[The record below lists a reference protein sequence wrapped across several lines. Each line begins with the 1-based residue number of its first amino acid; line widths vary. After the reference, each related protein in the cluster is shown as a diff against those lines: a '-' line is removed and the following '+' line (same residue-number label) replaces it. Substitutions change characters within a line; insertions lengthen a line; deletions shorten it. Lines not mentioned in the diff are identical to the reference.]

1 MGSLLWNPA
10 SSSLKGAGRISIFFR
25 GGCKMATIEAVCISK
40 KKGIVKK
47 AVDSATFKEDWGIAG
62 DAHGGKW
69 HRQVSLLA
77 GESIDRV
84 KEKLPGLRDGAF
96 AENII
101 TRGMDITAIKVGDR
115 LQVGETLLLQ
125 ITQIGK
131 KCHNDGCAIKKATG
145 DCIMPKEGLFAKVI
159 QGGNVRKGDLIQ
171 HPR

>member
-1 MGSLLWNPA
+1 
-10 SSSLKGAGRISIFFR
+10 
-25 GGCKMATIEAVCISK
+25 MATVEAICISK

-47 AVDSATFKEDWGIAG
+47 AVDNATFKVNWGITG

-69 HRQVSLLA
+69 HRQVSLLS

-101 TRGMDITAIKVGDR
+101 TRGIDLTAIQVGDR
-115 LQVGETLLLQ
+115 LQLGDSVILE

-145 DCIMPKEGLFAKVI
+145 DCIMPKEGLFATVVTGGAIASTDKI
-159 QGGNVRKGDLIQ
+159 QVVQ
-171 HPR
+171 